1 MQPPGHG
8 GGTKEAG
15 KEKRGDPNPQ
25 LVKPHSSLSLSW
37 PREFICLAKSL
48 GSVPKLNIGSFKT
61 SFIKTG
67 SKRPGKWGERTLN
80 YKDVRQRKRAQRAEK
95 ALL

>member
-61 SFIKTG
+61 SFIKNRFQKT
-67 SKRPGKWGERTLN
+67 
-80 YKDVRQRKRAQRAEK
+80 RQVGREDFKLQRRQAEK
-95 ALL
+95 KSSEG